1 MKGGEEEQ
9 KERKDKRQDT
19 RREGGERN
27 NNYHEVTV
35 YSFKSFVRCFKR
47 ILFEWPTFPIFLLL
61 SSLDVAAEPDL
72 DPDLFRGKRKNVSY
86 FLWLL
91 YVPCLSFLYSSSF
104 SFSFLSCRLFS
115 LLLMNNS
122 CDSFS
127 SPVTV
132 IKGRDDNAYHQYCV
146 KYDNNCFSRNTRI
159 ASKKK
164 KLMMSFASQEVSELQ
179 DSRPEVECIGEGR
192 QKRETRNE
200 EYQTRKNVPE
210 AEREREKREDKRR
223 RDKKTWKIW
232 GRKRKKI
239 SLEWVNRA
247 EREVNV
253 TEIQNFQQN

>member
-1 MKGGEEEQ
+1 
-9 KERKDKRQDT
+9 
-19 RREGGERN
+19 
-27 NNYHEVTV
+27 
-35 YSFKSFVRCFKR
+35 
-47 ILFEWPTFPIFLLL
+47 
-61 SSLDVAAEPDL
+61 
-72 DPDLFRGKRKNVSY
+72 
-86 FLWLL
+86 
-91 YVPCLSFLYSSSF
+91 
-104 SFSFLSCRLFS
+104 
-115 LLLMNNS
+115 
-122 CDSFS
+122 
-127 SPVTV
+127 
-132 IKGRDDNAYHQYCV
+132 
-146 KYDNNCFSRNTRI
+146 
-159 ASKKK
+159 
-164 KLMMSFASQEVSELQ
+164 MSFASQEVSELQ